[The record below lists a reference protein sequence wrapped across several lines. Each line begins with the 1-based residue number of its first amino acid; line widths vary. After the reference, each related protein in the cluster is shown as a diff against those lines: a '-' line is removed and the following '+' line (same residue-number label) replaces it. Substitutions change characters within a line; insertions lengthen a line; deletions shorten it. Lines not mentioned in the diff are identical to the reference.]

1 MRHVIAVGILG
12 LASLVGCA
20 EQGTDSSALSGGDQS
35 VKGGDNGTRLSVTST
50 VLGPTCIGAN
60 LAEVTLEGRLTSNAS
75 AAWAD
80 VSVTID
86 GVTTSI
92 DEVQPTEYS
101 KDGRIKTFDYAY
113 DFELAS
119 GTHTLQICFTQPSG
133 HTRMTACGDVQ
144 TVVVDC
150 SPESGGGSCADHPFG
165 ETVAQGNKNICAGG
179 AAPHINVN
187 AKGEFG
193 DDATVH
199 ITGPNGYV
207 HDADIDRSGNSC
219 VYHYNW
225 ANQFSNGGTGT
236 YYFTVTGGTS
246 EPLTW
251 SADLF
256 CNTK

>member
-1 MRHVIAVGILG
+1 MRSVIAVGLFG
-12 LASLVGCA
+12 LVSLVGCA
-20 EQGTDSSALSGGDQS
+20 EQGSDSSALSGGDQS
-35 VKGGDNGTRLSVTST
+35 VKGGDNGTRLAVTSA
-50 VLGPTCIGAN
+50 VIGPTCIGPN

-101 KDGRIKTFDYAY
+101 KDGRIKTFDYSY
-113 DFELAS
+113 DFEL
-119 GTHTLQICFTQPSG
+119 GTGEHTLSICFTQPSG
-133 HTRMTACGDVQ
+133 HTRMTACSETH

-150 SPESGGGSCADHPFG
+150 SEQSGGGSCGDHPFG
-165 ETVAQGNKNICAGG
+165 ETVAQGNKNICAGN

-193 DDATVH
+193 DNAQLL
-199 ITGPNGYV
+199 ITGPNGYSLSTPI
-207 HDADIDRSGNSC
+207 ARSGNSC

-225 ANQFSNGGTGT
+225 GNQFDNGGTGT
-236 YYFTVTGGTS
+236 YSFTVTGGAA
-246 EPLTW
+246 PLTW

-256 CNTK
+256 CQ